1 MYTPLK
7 NNDDTIVTI
16 IVTDN
21 ANQDAIDSI
30 IKNTNHKL
38 VSTSSECLSPTSSYD
53 EISQVKGFFSCF

>member
-38 VSTSSECLSPTSSYD
+38 VSTTV
-53 EISQVKGFFSCF
+53 I